1 MLLTKLFGKAKNY
14 TSDILDSKSKQ
25 QRLNT
30 CESCS
35 KYRKDFTFLLIFKK
49 KNIPQCGKMRPD
61 SISLDYLFQ
70 MFKDNIDPKFDGKCG
85 KCKKRVI
92 GYWSQRLKSWEMY

>member
-1 MLLTKLFGKAKNY
+1 MVDFDVNENLNNIT
-14 TSDILDSKSKQ
+14 Q
-25 QRLNT
+25 EQRDNIK
-30 CESCS
+30 EA
-35 KYRKDFTFLLIFKK
+35 IKK
-49 KNIPQCGKMRPD
+49 VLGKMRPD

-92 GYWSQRLKSWEMY
+92 GYWSQRLKSWEMS

>member
-1 MLLTKLFGKAKNY
+1 
-14 TSDILDSKSKQ
+14 
-25 QRLNT
+25 
-30 CESCS
+30 
-35 KYRKDFTFLLIFKK
+35 
-49 KNIPQCGKMRPD
+49 MRPD

-92 GYWSQRLKSWEMY
+92 RLLESEIKELGDVLTHTLYSVIDKLFR